1 MQGGGESTL
10 PPYGACPHQAKAE
23 PLAKYLATRL
33 ILVIP
38 TLFLL
43 SILVFGAIRIIP
55 GDVCRLILQSAGTQE
70 AVDEETCKSINA
82 ALGLDKPAPTQYVSW
97 MGNVL
102 TGDLGKSLFNRR
114 DVLNDIKLRMAVT
127 LELAL
132 LGASFSLLVG
142 VPMGVASALKQNKF
156 QDYALRFVAVG
167 WLSVPSFWVAT
178 LLVTLP
184 AIWWNYAPPVGYTN
198 IWDDPIRNIQQ
209 MYLPVLAIGLGIS
222 AAMARLTRS
231 SMLEVLR
238 EDYVRTARAKGLA
251 NTTVIYR
258 HALRNALMPVV
269 TLFGFQTAL
278 LLSGA
283 VIIELIFG
291 LPGIGSFLLDSVQLK
306 DYPAIQGAVLFFA
319 VVVVLVNLAVDM
331 TYGLLDPRVR
341 RY

>member
-1 MQGGGESTL
+1 
-10 PPYGACPHQAKAE
+10 
-23 PLAKYLATRL
+23 LAKYVATRL
-33 ILVIP
+33 ILAIP
-38 TLFLL
+38 TLLLL

-55 GDVCRLILQSAGTQE
+55 GDVCRLILNSAGTQE
-70 AVDEETCKSINA
+70 AVDEESCRNINA
-82 ALGLDKPAPTQYVSW
+82 ALGLDKPASTQYVSW
-97 MGNVL
+97 IGGVL

-114 DVLNDIKLRMAVT
+114 DVRGDIELRMAVT

-132 LGASFSLLVG
+132 LGASFALLVG

-156 QDYALRFVAVG
+156 QDYALRILAVG
-167 WLSVPSFWVAT
+167 WLSIPSFWVAT

-184 AIWWNYAPPVGYTN
+184 AVWWNYAPPVGYTN

-209 MYLPVLAIGLGIS
+209 MYLPTLAIGLGIS
-222 AAMARLTRS
+222 AAIARLTRS

-251 NTTVIYR
+251 NRAVVYR

-269 TLFGFQTAL
+269 TLFGLQTAL
-278 LLSGA
+278 LLSGT

-291 LPGIGSFLLDSVQLK
+291 LPGIGTFLLDSVQLK

-319 VVVVLVNLAVDM
+319 VVVVFANLTVDM
-331 TYGLLDPRVR
+331 SYGFLDPRVR

>member
-1 MQGGGESTL
+1 MS
-10 PPYGACPHQAKAE
+10 
-23 PLAKYLATRL
+23 
-33 ILVIP
+33 
-38 TLFLL
+38 
-43 SILVFGAIRIIP
+43 
-55 GDVCRLILQSAGTQE
+55 
-70 AVDEETCKSINA
+70 
-82 ALGLDKPAPTQYVSW
+82 
-97 MGNVL
+97 
-102 TGDLGKSLFNRR
+102 
-114 DVLNDIKLRMAVT
+114 VT

-142 VPMGVASALKQNKF
+142 VPMGVASALKQKKF
-156 QDYALRFVAVG
+156 LDYALRFVAVG
-167 WLSVPSFWVAT
+167 WLSIPSFWVGT

-198 IWDDPIRNIQQ
+198 FWDNPIRNLQQ
-209 MYLPVLAIGLGIS
+209 MYLPTIAIGLGIS

-251 NTTVIYR
+251 NRVVVYR

-269 TLFGFQTAL
+269 TLFGLQVAL

-291 LPGIGSFLLDSVQLK
+291 LPGIGSFLLSSVQLK

-319 VVVVLVNLAVDM
+319 VVVVFANLAVDLS
-331 TYGLLDPRVR
+331 YGFLDPRVR

>member
-1 MQGGGESTL
+1 
-10 PPYGACPHQAKAE
+10 
-23 PLAKYLATRL
+23 LAKYIATRL
-33 ILVIP
+33 LLTLP
-38 TLFLL
+38 TLLL
-43 SILVFGAIRIIP
+43 LTILVFSAVRIIP
-55 GDVCRLILQSAGTQE
+55 GDVCQLILQTGGTQQ
-70 AVDEETCKSINA
+70 AIDPETCRRINA
-82 ALGLDKPAPTQYVSW
+82 ALGLDKPVTTQYVTW
-97 MGNVL
+97 LGNVL
-102 TGDLGKSLFNRR
+102 TGDLGQSLFNRR
-114 DVLNDIKLRMAVT
+114 DVWHDIQLRMSVT

-142 VPMGVASALKQNKF
+142 VPMGVASALKQKKF
-156 QDYALRFVAVG
+156 LDYALRFVAVG
-167 WLSVPSFWVAT
+167 WLSIPSFWVGT
-178 LLVTLP
+178 LLVTFP

-198 IWDDPIRNIQQ
+198 FWDDPLRNLQQ
-209 MYLPVLAIGLGIS
+209 MYLPTIAIGLGIS

-251 NTTVIYR
+251 NRAVVYR

-269 TLFGFQTAL
+269 TLFGLQVAL

-291 LPGIGSFLLDSVQLK
+291 LPGIGSFLLSSVQLK

-319 VVVVLVNLAVDM
+319 VVVVFANLAVDLS
-331 TYGLLDPRVR
+331 YGFLDPRVR

>member
-1 MQGGGESTL
+1 M
-10 PPYGACPHQAKAE
+10 
-23 PLAKYLATRL
+23 AKYIATRL

-70 AVDEETCKSINA
+70 AIDEETCRSINA
-82 ALGLDKPAPTQYVSW
+82 ALGLDKPATTQYVAW
-97 MGNVL
+97 IGDVV

-114 DVLNDIKLRMAVT
+114 EVRHDIELRMAVT
-127 LELAL
+127 LELAV
-132 LGASFSLLVG
+132 LGASFSFFVG
-142 VPMGVASALKQNKF
+142 VPMGVASALKQNKL
-156 QDYALRFVAVG
+156 QDYALRFLAVG

-184 AIWWNYAPPVGYTN
+184 AVWWQYAPPVGYTN
-198 IWDDPIRNIQQ
+198 LWDDPVRNIQQ
-209 MYLPVLAIGLGIS
+209 MYLPTLAIGLGIS

-251 NTTVIYR
+251 NRSVIFR

-269 TLFGFQTAL
+269 TLFGLQTAL

-291 LPGIGSFLLDSVQLK
+291 LPGIGSYLLDSVQIK

-319 VVVVLVNLAVDM
+319 VVVVFANLAVDLS
-331 TYGLLDPRVR
+331 YGLLDPRVR

>member
-1 MQGGGESTL
+1 
-10 PPYGACPHQAKAE
+10 
-23 PLAKYLATRL
+23 LAKYIATRL
-33 ILVIP
+33 ILTLP
-38 TLFLL
+38 TLLLL
-43 SILVFGAIRIIP
+43 SILVFGAIRLIP
-55 GDVCRLILQSAGTQE
+55 GDVCQLILQSGGTQQ
-70 AVDEETCKSINA
+70 AIDQETCRNINA
-82 ALGLDKPAPTQYVSW
+82 ALGIDRPVTTQYFSW
-97 MGNVL
+97 LGNVL
-102 TGDLGKSLFNRR
+102 AGDLGKSLFNKR
-114 DVLNDIKLRMAVT
+114 DVWHDIQLRMAVT

-156 QDYALRFVAVG
+156 LDYALRFIAVG
-167 WLSVPSFWVAT
+167 WLSVPSFWVGT
-178 LLVTLP
+178 LLVTFP
-184 AIWWNYAPPVGYTN
+184 AVWWNYAPPVGYTN
-198 IWDDPIRNIQQ
+198 IWDDPTRNLQQ
-209 MYLPVLAIGLGIS
+209 MYLPTLAIGLGIS

-251 NTTVIYR
+251 NRAVIYR

-319 VVVVLVNLAVDM
+319 VVVVFANLAVDLS
-331 TYGLLDPRVR
+331 YGFLDPRVR

>member
-1 MQGGGESTL
+1 
-10 PPYGACPHQAKAE
+10 
-23 PLAKYLATRL
+23 LAKYIATRL
-33 ILVIP
+33 LLTLP
-38 TLFLL
+38 TLLL
-43 SILVFGAIRIIP
+43 LTILVFSAVRIIP
-55 GDVCRLILQSAGTQE
+55 GDVCQLILQTGGTQE
-70 AVDEETCKSINA
+70 AIDPETCRNINA
-82 ALGLDKPAPTQYVSW
+82 ALGLDRPVTTQYVSW
-97 MGNVL
+97 LGNVL
-102 TGDLGKSLFNRR
+102 TGDLGESLFNKR
-114 DVLNDIKLRMAVT
+114 DVWHDIQLRMSVT

-142 VPMGVASALKQNKF
+142 VPMGVASALKQRKF
-156 QDYALRFVAVG
+156 LDYALRFVAVG
-167 WLSVPSFWVAT
+167 WLSIPSFWVGT
-178 LLVTLP
+178 LLVTFP

-198 IWDDPIRNIQQ
+198 FWDDPLRNLQQ
-209 MYLPVLAIGLGIS
+209 MYLPTIAIGLGIS

-251 NTTVIYR
+251 NRAVVYR

-269 TLFGFQTAL
+269 TLFGLQVAL

-291 LPGIGSFLLDSVQLK
+291 LPGIGSFLLSSVQLK

-319 VVVVLVNLAVDM
+319 VVVVFANLAVDLS
-331 TYGLLDPRVR
+331 YGFLDPRVR